1 MTHNIRTDGN
11 PTALWHGLIRDAE
24 ERAQRDLDETLES
37 YLVFMLMRH
46 QGDSQLANRVMAI
59 ELLEGLDRSGRNR
72 EMALRD
78 VGDRCLL
85 LAGLYPE
92 QASRRMVSLSY
103 FVDLGRGSYDQLSAH
118 LRAGLAELYNHLA
131 RSFAE
136 LVRVLVQVRMLS
148 GQWRGLLPLEDHAL
162 CLKQDRSRASQVE
175 SSFPG
180 AIVLDG
186 PASVQ

>member
-1 MTHNIRTDGN
+1 MTQSICTDGN

-24 ERAQRDLDETLES
+24 QRAHRDLDETLES
-37 YLVFMLMRH
+37 YLVFTLMRH
-46 QGDSQLANRVMAI
+46 QGDSQLAGRIMAV
-59 ELLEGLDRSGRNR
+59 ELLEGLERSGRHR

-92 QASRRMVSLSY
+92 QADKRMVSLSY
-103 FVDLGRGSYDQLSAH
+103 FVDMGRGSYDQLAAH
-118 LRAGLAELYNHLA
+118 VRAGLAELYTHLA

-148 GQWRGLLPLEDHAL
+148 GKWKGLAPLDDHAL
-162 CLKQDRSRASQVE
+162 CLEQERGCSSQAQR
-175 SSFPG
+175 SFPG
-180 AIVLDG
+180 AIVLKG
-186 PASVQ
+186 PSAVQ